1 MNRRGAFTLIELL
14 IVVAIIAI
22 LAAIAV
28 PNFLES
34 QTRAKVAR
42 VRSDTRTVIAALEA
56 YRLDENAY
64 PSAEINGTL
73 RWFHWLTTPIA
84 YLGDKQLRDPFRPAG
99 PGHDISE
106 IETLRYYGF
115 NSQGVLNAVTGVGAM
130 FSPRTGPD
138 ETPRIT
144 WYAMFS
150 HGPDKDRNNLTIGGT
165 ARTFVHQDVI
175 RDMNLFIHYIYD
187 PSNGT
192 TSLGEI
198 LRSGG
203 EFGGP
208 TAPVARFMYSSP

>member
-1 MNRRGAFTLIELL
+1 MSRRSSFTLIELL
-14 IVVAIIAI
+14 IVVAIISI

-42 VRSDTRTVIAALEA
+42 VRADARTAISALEA
-56 YRLDENAY
+56 YRVDENAY

-73 RWFHWLTTPIA
+73 RWFHWLTTPVS
-84 YLGDKQLRDPFRPAG
+84 YLSHKQLRDPFRPPG
-99 PGHDISE
+99 PGRDISE

-115 NSQGVLNAVTGVGAM
+115 NGQGVLNAVSGVGTII
-130 FSPRTGPD
+130 SPRTGPD
-138 ETPRIT
+138 ETLRIL

-150 HGPDKDRNNLTIGGT
+150 HGPDRVRNNLTVGSVTG
-165 ARTFVHQDVI
+165 TFVKTEVI
-175 RDMNLFIHYIYD
+175 RDLDCFIHYVYD
-187 PSNGT
+187 ASNGT

-208 TAPVARFMYSSP
+208 TAPIARFMLSSP